1 MCQINAPFLAGRRI
15 LREKIEQIAQFDER
29 AVVVLVRAFVKEKI
43 YIRSVPVQGAEHKL
57 PVFTEHL
64 MKCFIGK
71 TQGFHLRYGSYSD
84 GLLDFEGRLMADR
97 ENRAAAVEGRNL
109 AETVLVFQRGDGNAG
124 YYIVDV
130 GKRFVQPPQ
139 IFFFLKNSSDMGLG
153 EKVFVETGESIC
165 EKIAWDQHGFMIAQE
180 ETDCNCKERKV
191 ISMKK
196 CKITVLKTTLDEEL
210 AKEYGIEGLTACPML
225 KEGQV
230 FYADYAKPEGLCD
243 EAWKA
248 IYQYVFALS
257 HGMGEELF
265 YYGDSIRK
273 PGVAIC
279 SCNDGLRPAIFKLEE
294 TDIESVLET
303 E

>member
-1 MCQINAPFLAGRRI
+1 M
-15 LREKIEQIAQFDER
+15 REKIEQIAQFDER

-64 MKCFIGK
+64 KKCFIGK

-139 IFFFLKNSSDMGLG
+139 IFFFLKISSDMGLS
-153 EKVFVETGESIC
+153 EKIFVETGESIC
-165 EKIAWDQHGFMIAQE
+165 KKIAWDQHGRTSFFGM
-180 ETDCNCKERKV
+180 
-191 ISMKK
+191 
-196 CKITVLKTTLDEEL
+196 VL
-210 AKEYGIEGLTACPML
+210 
-225 KEGQV
+225 
-230 FYADYAKPEGLCD
+230 
-243 EAWKA
+243 
-248 IYQYVFALS
+248 
-257 HGMGEELF
+257 
-265 YYGDSIRK
+265 
-273 PGVAIC
+273 
-279 SCNDGLRPAIFKLEE
+279 
-294 TDIESVLET
+294 
-303 E
+303 